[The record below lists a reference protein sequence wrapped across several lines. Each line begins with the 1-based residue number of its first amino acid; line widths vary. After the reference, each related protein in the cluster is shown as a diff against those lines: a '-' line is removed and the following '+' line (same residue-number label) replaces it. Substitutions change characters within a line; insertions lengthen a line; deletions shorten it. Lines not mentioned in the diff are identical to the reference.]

1 MHSANQ
7 MEVLLFLSQDLHIT
21 VSIHNVSLDSYLF
34 SIQPMRRKASQDSS
48 PTGSENVTVLT
59 FLDKTPPFNSLK
71 PDIHGNLTLVSIS
84 S

>member
-1 MHSANQ
+1 

-34 SIQPMRRKASQDSS
+34 SIQPMRRKARQDSS

-71 PDIHGNLTLVSIS
+71 RTPMVTVALLSIS